1 VIRKQIANRIVGV
14 IVVLTACVYA
24 GDYAV
29 LRVRM
34 LHQTP
39 TWPFEPMTRVRL
51 LSIPMKNGTN
61 TYEIDQVNPTE
72 VVTCVHAIFPHSG
85 DQPCWYLK
93 PRLNRPIR
101 IG

>member
-1 VIRKQIANRIVGV
+1 VIRKRIVARVFAG
-14 IVVLTACVYA
+14 IFLLTASLYIADFVVL
-24 GDYAV
+24 
-29 LRVRM
+29 RIRM
-34 LHQTP
+34 LHPTP
-39 TWPFEPMTRVRL
+39 TWPFESMTRARL

-85 DQPCWYLK
+85 NQPCWYLN
-93 PRLNRPIR
+93 PRLNQPIR